1 MLHRTIPGL
10 DKITPP
16 VYIRSMD
23 LDHEAL
29 LDRYALI
36 LLDSKGLSRETY
48 RAYLG
53 DIRDLI
59 AFLKERQTSMPDRR
73 MVRSYLLRL
82 TSHYSRTSVNRK
94 LSAIKGFFDYVV
106 RTCGL
111 PMNPFG
117 HVRSLRH
124 SMTLPKFLSHDEI
137 FDLIDAVTDPRDRA
151 ILELLYSTGI
161 RVGEAE
167 TMKCYDVDAHRGFI
181 LVTGKGS
188 KQRRVP
194 IGRRAIE
201 ALRMYLRTRGIDDP
215 IYCTEPL
222 FLGRR
227 GGPLGS
233 RGMRRV
239 IEQWS
244 LQAALAKRV
253 SPHVVRHTFA
263 SHLLDAGADLRS
275 IQEMLG
281 HASLSTTQRYTHL
294 NLDKLMDV
302 YDKAH
307 PRAKEG

>member
-1 MLHRTIPGL
+1 MAGL
-10 DKITPP
+10 DKRPPP
-16 VYIRSMD
+16 VYNRSMD
-23 LDHEAL
+23 LDYDAL
-29 LDRYALI
+29 LDRYALV
-36 LLDSKGLSRETY
+36 LLDGKGLSRETY
-48 RAYLG
+48 RAYLV

-59 AFLKERQTSMPDRR
+59 AFIRERQGGLPDRR
-73 MVRSYLLRL
+73 AVRSYMLRL
-82 TSHYSRTSVNRK
+82 ASRYSRTSVNRK
-94 LSAIKGFFDYVV
+94 LSAIRGFFDFAV
-106 RTCGL
+106 RTGAL
-111 PMNPFG
+111 AVNPFG
-117 HVRSLRH
+117 HVRSLR
-124 SMTLPKFLSHDEI
+124 STPPLPRFLSHDEV
-137 FDLIDAVTDPRDRA
+137 FDLIEAVTDPRDRA

-161 RVGEAE
+161 RAGEAE
-167 TMKCYDVDAHRGFI
+167 VMKCCDVDMHAGFI

-194 IGRRAIE
+194 VGSRAIA
-201 ALRMYLRTRGIDDP
+201 ALQAYLAARGIGDP

-222 FLGRR
+222 FLGAR

-239 IEQWS
+239 IRLWS
-244 LQAALAKRV
+244 LQAALARRV
-253 SPHVVRHTFA
+253 SPHVIRHTFA

-307 PRAKEG
+307 PRAREG